1 MKILVIGDIFSRQGR
16 KALVNELPKLKKQ
29 EKIDFVIANAENAT
43 HGRGLSKRHYNEI
56 IAAGVDCITMG
67 NHTWDNPEIFEIFE
81 TCDRIIR
88 PYNIDLKNEFSKKGK
103 GSSIFVIN
111 KIAIRITNLLGLS
124 INMNGLQSNP
134 FEALDEIVKQNDALI
149 HIVDFHAET
158 TAEKNALFLDFSSKV
173 NLIYGT
179 HTHVPTNDARI
190 FNNTAYQTDLG
201 MCGALNSVIGAQPDS
216 IIARFRDPSKSFRL
230 IPSEENYIFCSSLVE
245 FDDST
250 GNPINIKPIVIYEK

>member
-230 IPSEENYIFCSSLVE
+230 IPSEGNYIFCSSLVE